1 MSGLGSFDNN
11 EQLAECAHERDVLD
25 LVLSDRWPERCDADT
40 LAHVA
45 ECEICA
51 DVVAVALAMRE
62 DQALQPIETAP
73 VPDATLVW
81 WRSQLRAHEE
91 AGRKAARP
99 IAMVQGVAIGIA
111 GVAALSLGRTFW
123 PWIREYSSSL
133 SSSLSSATAGAAAAM
148 TSAAVAAPWMTLAI
162 AVSIIATP
170 VAVYFALG
178 RE

>member
-1 MSGLGSFDNN
+1 MSALENFGRS
-11 EQLAECAHERDVLD
+11 EQLPECAHEREVLD
-25 LVLSDRWPERCDADT
+25 LVLSERWPDRCDADS

-51 DVVAVALAMRE
+51 DVVSVALAMRE
-62 DQALQPIETAP
+62 DQALQPMEAAQ
-73 VPDATLVW
+73 VQDATLVW

-123 PWIREYSSSL
+123 PWIREYGSGL
-133 SSSLSSATAGAAAAM
+133 SASAANVAAA
-148 TSAAVAAPWMTLAI
+148 TSAAAVAAPWLTLAI
-162 AVSIIATP
+162 AVSIVAMP